1 MKIKVA
7 ITYIQGIFSHRI
19 QYIHINKCFQMEKV
33 EVIVITMMDKL
44 AILTMESGAI
54 FQMDSTAHQ
63 KME

>member
-1 MKIKVA
+1 
-7 ITYIQGIFSHRI
+7 
-19 QYIHINKCFQMEKV
+19 MEKV

-44 AILTMESGAI
+44 VILTMESGAI